1 MTAHLAHDQVFELA
15 AFAGELADLSG
26 QTILPHFRE
35 SIAVHNK
42 HGHGGF
48 DPVTDADREAETA
61 MRAAIKQRYPT
72 HGIMGE
78 EHGHERGTSP
88 LTWVLDPIDGTRAF
102 MCGMAQWG
110 TLIALNDG
118 TRPIVGVLDQPYTR
132 ERWTAANGAS
142 TFRDAQGRVSRL
154 QARKCG
160 SLKEAVLSTTSPV
173 GYFDEAEKRAF
184 WTLADNAKLTR
195 FGGDC
200 YAYGLLA
207 MGFIDVIVE
216 ATLKP
221 WDIQAL
227 IPIIENAGGVV
238 TTWDGK
244 PAMAGGQVV
253 ACGDAALHAA
263 VCEVLAAAVR

>member
-1 MTAHLAHDQVFELA
+1 MTASLTYDQISELA
-15 AFAGELADLSG
+15 TFAGTLADLSG
-26 QTILPHFRE
+26 QAILPHFRE

-42 HGHGGF
+42 HSDGGF

-61 MRAAIKQRYPT
+61 IRAAIKQRYPS
-72 HGIMGE
+72 HGILGE

-118 TRPIVGVLDQPYTR
+118 MRPIVGVLDQPYTR
-132 ERWTAANGAS
+132 ERWVGANGAAE
-142 TFRDAQGRVSRL
+142 FRDGQGCRSRL
-154 QARKCG
+154 HTRACG

-173 GYFDEAEKRAF
+173 GYFDEGEQRVF
-184 WTLADNAKLTR
+184 WQLADQARLTR

-216 ATLKP
+216 ASLKA
-221 WDIQAL
+221 WDVQAL
-227 IPIIENAGGVV
+227 IPIVEYAGGVI
-238 TTWDGK
+238 TTWEGK
-244 PAMAGGQVV
+244 SAADGGQVV
-253 ACGDAALHAA
+253 ACGDARLHAA
-263 VCEVLAAAVR
+263 VIEVLAAAVR